1 MLIPLSPPQAAL
13 RYLMLEAATQGGLQ
27 RDIDKVMAALET
39 MTESD
44 DDGEEQAAGKDAP
57 TGATLL
63 SLLPDPATASGIPAV
78 VYFGEGVL
86 PPSSAT
92 YAKIWTGMSYLR
104 VSSLCCFRG
113 SVHMWSAS
121 LTPPPLAEV
130 FEVLEEKAEGE
141 QKFPVTFLLV
151 LTTITTSMVLL
162 YIHYL
167 YQRYK
172 PKGVMLGADR
182 AGTGGGAGY
191 RSVSLIGSTHSIVN
205 GGMDDMWNEDGSPR
219 STDTDTGSADSR
231 SPPITRHFNP
241 LHSIK
246 ESSAVKKTKKKKSGA
261 AAAARAGAVTGAGA
275 RTKGRGIEMRT
286 LVSQA
291 DDDIDALYMEEEVVF
306 TGEGK
311 L

>member
-1 MLIPLSPPQAAL
+1 M
-13 RYLMLEAATQGGLQ
+13 
-27 RDIDKVMAALET
+27 
-39 MTESD
+39 
-44 DDGEEQAAGKDAP
+44 
-57 TGATLL
+57 
-63 SLLPDPATASGIPAV
+63 
-78 VYFGEGVL
+78 
-86 PPSSAT
+86 
-92 YAKIWTGMSYLR
+92 
-104 VSSLCCFRG
+104 
-113 SVHMWSAS
+113 
-121 LTPPPLAEV
+121 
-130 FEVLEEKAEGE
+130 LEEKVEGE

-172 PKGVMLGADR
+172 PKGVMLGVGADR
-182 AGTGGGAGY
+182 AGAGGGAGY

-261 AAAARAGAVTGAGA
+261 AAAAAAGAGAVTGAGA
-275 RTKGRGIEMRT
+275 RTKGRGIEMRM